1 MAKES
6 FMQQLQETVT
16 KVLDQIRPTLQRDG
30 GDVEFV
36 GIGPDQVVKVRLT
49 GTCQGCPMSRITLK
63 EGIEKFVKS
72 ELPTIRAV
80 EAVE

>member
-1 MAKES
+1 LFS
-6 FMQQLQETVT
+6 FKAMVLAQAILVLPVVT
-16 KVLDQIRPTLQRDG
+16 ALTRQAVE
-30 GDVEFV
+30 DVEFV
-36 GIGPDQVVKVRLT
+36 ELGPDQVLKVRLT
-49 GTCQGCPMSRITLK
+49 GACQGCPMSRVTLK

>member
-1 MAKES
+1 MH
-6 FMQQLQETVT
+6 QLQENVK
-16 KVLDQIRPTLQRDG
+16 KVLAHIRPTLQRDG

-36 GIGPDQVVKVRLT
+36 DLGPDQILRVRLT
-49 GTCQGCPMSRITLK
+49 GACQGCPMSRVTLK

-80 EAVE
+80 EAVD

>member
-1 MAKES
+1 MH
-6 FMQQLQETVT
+6 QLQETVT
-16 KVLDQIRPTLQRDG
+16 KILDQIRPTLQRDG

-36 GIGPDQVVKVRLT
+36 EISSDQVLKVRLT
-49 GTCQGCPMSRITLK
+49 GACRGCPMSRITLK
-63 EGIEKFVKS
+63 EGIEKFVRS

>member
-1 MAKES
+1 
-6 FMQQLQETVT
+6 MQENVE
-16 KVLDQIRPTLQRDG
+16 KVLAQIRPTLQRDG

-36 GIGPDQVVKVRLT
+36 ELGEDQILKVRLT
-49 GTCQGCPMSRITLK
+49 GACQGCPMSRVTLK

>member
-1 MAKES
+1 
-6 FMQQLQETVT
+6 MQQLQETVT
-16 KVLDQIRPTLQRDG
+16 KILDQIRPTLQRDG

-36 GIGPDQVVKVRLT
+36 GIGPDQVLKVRLT
-49 GTCQGCPMSRITLK
+49 GACHGCPMSRITLK

>member
-1 MAKES
+1 ME
-6 FMQQLQETVT
+6 QLQEAAR
-16 KVLDQIRPTLQRDG
+16 KVLEQIRPTLQRDG

-36 GIGPDQVVKVRLT
+36 ELSSDQVLKVRLT
-49 GTCQGCPMSRITLK
+49 GACQGCPMSRVTLK
-63 EGIEKFVKS
+63 EGIEKFVKN